1 MAGDSQ
7 GLQSCV
13 PGGFLHTVVAAVV
26 VVVLGARTL
35 IVAGLQAKLER
46 VSIRLGS
53 FVFVGEIQRFD

>member
-1 MAGDSQ
+1 M
-7 GLQSCV
+7 